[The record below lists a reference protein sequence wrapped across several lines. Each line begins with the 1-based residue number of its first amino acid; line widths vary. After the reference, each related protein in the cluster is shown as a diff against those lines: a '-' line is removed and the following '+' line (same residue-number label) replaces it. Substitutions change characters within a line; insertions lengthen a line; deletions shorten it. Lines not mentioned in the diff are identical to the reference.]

1 MEITR
6 CPKGHFY
13 DADKCTTC
21 PVCAN
26 ENGTQEFTLGGTP
39 NQPQAAPAPT
49 MAGYSATE
57 PVTGGCGFNAGGISP
72 DGMCTDGFLAPPQAM
87 KTEAFKGG
95 NEKVSTV
102 SKTAPVDDPN
112 GQADTK
118 KKVDDYDPTVPAN
131 MGPNQEK
138 NVKHPYNGDI
148 ILTPPI
154 PLTAPSTVPHA
165 FNPVTGWLV
174 CIKGP
179 NKGMDFRIHSQ
190 NNHIGRAKHMDI
202 CIPGDPTISSERAA
216 TLIYDYKGKK
226 FLIAAG
232 TGLTLTY
239 LNGEIVTGSAILKAY
254 DVINIGD
261 TDLLFIPLCG
271 EQFDWKNV

>member
-1 MEITR
+1 MMM
-6 CPKGHFY
+6 PKREHEEQP
-13 DADKCTTC
+13 DA
-21 PVCAN
+21 
-26 ENGTQEFTLGGTP
+26 
-39 NQPQAAPAPT
+39 
-49 MAGYSATE
+49 
-57 PVTGGCGFNAGGISP
+57 VTVGLYETSP
-72 DGMCTDGFLAPPQAM
+72 GDDQR
-87 KTEAFKGG
+87 
-95 NEKVSTV
+95 TV
-102 SKTAPVDDPN
+102 GVFGRQSGKD
-112 GQADTK
+112 
-118 KKVDDYDPTVPAN
+118 
-131 MGPNQEK
+131 
-138 NVKHPYNGDI
+138 
-148 ILTPPI
+148 
-154 PLTAPSTVPHA
+154 
-165 FNPVTGWLV
+165 FVTGWLV
-174 CIKGP
+174 CVKGP

>member
-6 CPKGHFY
+6 CPNGHYY
-13 DADKCTTC
+13 DADKCPTC

-39 NQPQAAPAPT
+39 NPPQAAPAPT

-72 DGMCTDGFLAPPQAM
+72 DGMCTDGFLTPPQAM

-95 NEKVSTV
+95 NEKMSTV

-112 GQADTK
+112 GQADAK
-118 KKVDDYDPTVPAN
+118 KKVDDYDPTAPANLNGGSETKTQTGSGRSGCTSAVPA
-131 MGPNQEK
+131 
-138 NVKHPYNGDI
+138 
-148 ILTPPI
+148 
-154 PLTAPSTVPHA
+154 A

-190 NNHIGRAKHMDI
+190 NNYIGRAKHMDI
-202 CIPGDPTISSERAA
+202 CIPGDPCISGERAA
-216 TLIYDYKGKK
+216 NLIYDYKGKK
-226 FLIAAG
+226 FLIAPG
-232 TGLTLTY
+232 MGLTLTY
-239 LNGEIVTGSAILKAY
+239 LNGGVVAMPTILKAY

>member
-26 ENGTQEFTLGGTP
+26 KNGTQEFTLAGESNSP
-39 NQPQAAPAPT
+39 LPPQSAPT
-49 MAGYSATE
+49 VAGYTPTE
-57 PVTGGCGFNAGGISP
+57 PVKGGFDV
-72 DGMCTDGFLAPPQAM
+72 DGASVPPQM
-87 KTEAFKGG
+87 MQTEAFKGG

-102 SKTAPVDDPN
+102 SETASVDDPN

-131 MGPNQEK
+131 L
-138 NVKHPYNGDI
+138 NGESE
-148 ILTPPI
+148 TKSQ
-154 PLTAPSTVPHA
+154 TGSGRSGCTSAAPAA

-216 TLIYDYKGKK
+216 TLIYDYKGKQ

>member
-6 CPKGHFY
+6 CPNGHYY
-13 DADKCTTC
+13 DADKCPTC

-26 ENGTQEFTLGGTP
+26 ENGTQEFTLAGELNSP
-39 NQPQAAPAPT
+39 LPPQPAPT
-49 MAGYSATE
+49 VAGYTPTE
-57 PVTGGCGFNAGGISP
+57 PVKGGFNV
-72 DGMCTDGFLAPPQAM
+72 DGASVPPQAM

-95 NEKVSTV
+95 NEKMDTV

-118 KKVDDYDPTVPAN
+118 KKVEDYDQTKPAN
-131 MGPNQEK
+131 L
-138 NVKHPYNGDI
+138 NGESGANSQAASGNNGY
-148 ILTPPI
+148 TS
-154 PLTAPSTVPHA
+154 AVPTA

-190 NNHIGRAKHMDI
+190 NNYIGRAKHMDI
-202 CIPGDPTISSERAA
+202 CIPGDPCISGEKAA
-216 TLIYDYKGKK
+216 NLIYDYKGKK

>member
-26 ENGTQEFTLGGTP
+26 KNGTQEFTLAGESNSP
-39 NQPQAAPAPT
+39 LPPQSVPT
-49 MAGYSATE
+49 VAGYTPTK
-57 PVTGGCGFNAGGISP
+57 PVKGGFDV
-72 DGMCTDGFLAPPQAM
+72 DGASVPPQM
-87 KTEAFKGG
+87 MQTEAFKGG

-102 SKTAPVDDPN
+102 SETASVDDPN

-131 MGPNQEK
+131 L
-138 NVKHPYNGDI
+138 NGESE
-148 ILTPPI
+148 TKSQ
-154 PLTAPSTVPHA
+154 TGSGRSGCTSAAPAA

-216 TLIYDYKGKK
+216 TLIYDYKGKQ

-239 LNGEIVTGSAILKAY
+239 RNGEIVTGSAILKAY

>member
-26 ENGTQEFTLGGTP
+26 KNGTQEFTLAGESNSP
-39 NQPQAAPAPT
+39 LPPQSAPT
-49 MAGYSATE
+49 VAGYTPTE
-57 PVTGGCGFNAGGISP
+57 PVKGGFDV
-72 DGMCTDGFLAPPQAM
+72 DGASVPPQM
-87 KTEAFKGG
+87 MQTEAFKGG

-102 SKTAPVDDPN
+102 SETASVDDPN

-131 MGPNQEK
+131 L
-138 NVKHPYNGDI
+138 NGESE
-148 ILTPPI
+148 TKSQ
-154 PLTAPSTVPHA
+154 TGSGRSGCTSAAPAA

-216 TLIYDYKGKK
+216 TLIYDYKGKQ

-239 LNGEIVTGSAILKAY
+239 RNGEIVTGSAILKAY

-271 EQFDWKNV
+271 EQFDWKNI

>member
-26 ENGTQEFTLGGTP
+26 KNGTQEFTLAGESNSP
-39 NQPQAAPAPT
+39 LPPQSAPT
-49 MAGYSATE
+49 VAGYTPTE
-57 PVTGGCGFNAGGISP
+57 PVKGGFNV
-72 DGMCTDGFLAPPQAM
+72 DGASVPPQAM

-95 NEKVSTV
+95 NEKMDTV

-131 MGPNQEK
+131 L
-138 NVKHPYNGDI
+138 NGESE
-148 ILTPPI
+148 TKSQ
-154 PLTAPSTVPHA
+154 TGSGRSGCTSAAPAA

-216 TLIYDYKGKK
+216 TLIYDYKGKQ

-239 LNGEIVTGSAILKAY
+239 RNGEIVTGSAILKAY

>member
-6 CPKGHFY
+6 CPNGHYY
-13 DADKCTTC
+13 DADKCPTC

-26 ENGTQEFTLGGTP
+26 ENGTQEFTLAGELNSP
-39 NQPQAAPAPT
+39 LPPQPAPT
-49 MAGYSATE
+49 VAGYTPTE
-57 PVTGGCGFNAGGISP
+57 PVKGGFNVDGASVSP
-72 DGMCTDGFLAPPQAM
+72 QMMQ
-87 KTEAFKGG
+87 TEAFKGG
-95 NEKVSTV
+95 NEKVGTV

-138 NVKHPYNGDI
+138 NVKHPYDGDI

-154 PLTAPSTVPHA
+154 LVAAPSTVPHA

-174 CIKGP
+174 CVKGP

>member
-26 ENGTQEFTLGGTP
+26 KNGTQEFTLAGESNSP
-39 NQPQAAPAPT
+39 LPPQSAPT
-49 MAGYSATE
+49 VAGYTPTE
-57 PVTGGCGFNAGGISP
+57 PVKGGFDV
-72 DGMCTDGFLAPPQAM
+72 DGASVPPQM
-87 KTEAFKGG
+87 MQTEAFKGG

-102 SKTAPVDDPN
+102 SETASVDDPN

-131 MGPNQEK
+131 L
-138 NVKHPYNGDI
+138 NGESE
-148 ILTPPI
+148 TKSQ
-154 PLTAPSTVPHA
+154 TGSGRSGCTSAAPAA

-216 TLIYDYKGKK
+216 TLIYDYKGKQ

-239 LNGEIVTGSAILKAY
+239 RNGEIVTGSAILKAY

>member
-26 ENGTQEFTLGGTP
+26 KNGTQEFTLAGESNSP
-39 NQPQAAPAPT
+39 LPPQSAPT
-49 MAGYSATE
+49 VAGYTPTE
-57 PVTGGCGFNAGGISP
+57 PVKGGFDV
-72 DGMCTDGFLAPPQAM
+72 DGASVPPQM
-87 KTEAFKGG
+87 MQTEAFKGG

-102 SKTAPVDDPN
+102 SETASVDDPN

-131 MGPNQEK
+131 L
-138 NVKHPYNGDI
+138 NGESE
-148 ILTPPI
+148 TKSQ
-154 PLTAPSTVPHA
+154 TGSGRSGCTSAAPAA

>member
-6 CPKGHFY
+6 CPNGHYY
-13 DADKCTTC
+13 DADKCPTC

-26 ENGTQEFTLGGTP
+26 ENGTQEFTLGGAP
-39 NQPQAAPAPT
+39 NPPQAAPAPT
-49 MAGYSATE
+49 MAGYTPTE
-57 PVTGGCGFNAGGISP
+57 PVKGGFNV
-72 DGMCTDGFLAPPQAM
+72 DGASVPPQM
-87 KTEAFKGG
+87 MQTEAFKGG

-102 SKTAPVDDPN
+102 SETASVDDPN

-131 MGPNQEK
+131 L
-138 NVKHPYNGDI
+138 NGESE
-148 ILTPPI
+148 TKSQ
-154 PLTAPSTVPHA
+154 TGSGRSGCTSAAPAA

-216 TLIYDYKGKK
+216 TLIYDYKGKQ

-239 LNGEIVTGSAILKAY
+239 RNGEIVTGSAILKAY